1 MATSPH
7 LVVGGDPGGLPA
19 IALQLDSTQ
28 QNALKVTGVGP
39 GGTINIQPNTY
50 SALSGTVFGGGDNI
64 VLTPTAGL
72 SVRLFYLSLG
82 APGANASPETVA
94 VRFAS
99 ATAMYTIPLVPGAVW
114 SRNIGAGKYY
124 LQGAVNDT
132 LILNNP
138 TGQSLCWSAE
148 FLFL

>member
-1 MATSPH
+1 MAFAPH
-7 LVVGGDPGGLPA
+7 TVSGGDNGGVAA

-50 SALSGTVFGGGDNI
+50 SALSGIVAGAGDNVI
-64 VLTPTAGL
+64 LTPTAGL

-82 APGANASPETVA
+82 APGTNVNPETVA

-99 ATAMYTIPLVPGAVW
+99 APAMYTIPLVPGAVW

-124 LQGAVNDT
+124 LQGIVNDT
-132 LILNNP
+132 LILNNS
-138 TGQSLCWSAE
+138 TGQQLCWSAE
-148 FLFL
+148 FLFV